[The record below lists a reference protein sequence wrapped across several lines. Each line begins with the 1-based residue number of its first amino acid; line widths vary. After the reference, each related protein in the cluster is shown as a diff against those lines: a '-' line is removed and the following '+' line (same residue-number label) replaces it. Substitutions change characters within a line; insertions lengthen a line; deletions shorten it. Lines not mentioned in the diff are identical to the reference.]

1 MALPLRGGDKY
12 YWPHGPGTHALCTR
26 EIRESYLGKRFTVL
40 AAGGAAS
47 HHSTLFIVYA
57 PLTPQVSTCILGAT
71 SLAQLHENFGALD
84 VVAKLTPAV
93 LARIDTAVGERAVP
107 ALTKID
113 AQLMSTR
120 AVADVAG
127 LNTGRG
133 RGPA

>member
-1 MALPLRGGDKY
+1 MFVVCRQGRRVTLRPRPSAT
-12 YWPHGPGTHALCTR
+12 PHL
-26 EIRESYLGKRFTVL
+26 
-40 AAGGAAS
+40 
-47 HHSTLFIVYA
+47 ST
-57 PLTPQVSTCILGAT
+57 PPHRSEVSTCILGAT

-93 LARIDTAVGERAVP
+93 LARIDTAVGERAAP